1 MKELPYARQQ
11 KIIEQLNQLDR
22 DECLRTEQLA
32 RDFNVSSMTIY
43 RDIMQLEKRGAAK
56 RVYGGIQAARQKAGE
71 DETQELAQKLPGQLQ
86 PYADSTIEERFL
98 RQKSEKQAIAK
109 AAMRYIRDGDVIA
122 IDPSTTTLHLCS
134 FLVDR
139 RLTVVTTSMSVVLQ
153 FASSRTV
160 DIILCGGM
168 IRKSALST
176 VGSLLSGTLD
186 QLSINRCFVSSHAFS
201 YKQGLTDMTLEECE
215 AKRRLISASDEINVL
230 VDHTKI
236 NRYAPFVV
244 CRPKQISRIITDFQA
259 KEDPAYEKT
268 LRACRDDGCEIIYAD
283 ARE

>member
-56 RVYGGIQAARQKAGE
+56 RVYGGIQAARHGLGE
-71 DETQELAQKLPGQLQ
+71 PETQELGEKLPGQLP
-86 PYADSTIEERFL
+86 PYADSTIEERFM

-139 RLTVVTTSMSVVLQ
+139 RITVVTTSMSVVLQ

-244 CRPKQISRIITDFQA
+244 CRPKQIRRIITDAQA
-259 KEDPAYEKT
+259 KEDQEYEET
-268 LRACRDDGCEIIYAD
+268 LRACRNDGCEIVYAD
-283 ARE
+283 AR